1 MRPRSDSDAFA
12 KVWVDLLDKPHFLSA
27 LEAQGTHV
35 GWVWVAL
42 IMIVKRDQTNGRLL
56 RADRMPMTYDDIAAA
71 VKTPVALVTS
81 AMLLYLQWEWVV
93 IKDKTFVLPN
103 YQRRQGLSKAAIRMR
118 RFRDAQTELGDPIPM
133 GGEKKAENDE
143 SDYLRHSD
151 TPPEASR
158 VTLFAP
164 AVTTCDADEKRHLDC
179 LGTPIRTAESI
190 PLVTDIE
197 NRQTLHTPP
206 ISSGPQPSLARGLSA
221 CSRSLGASPV
231 PVLDLETVPEP
242 CSGTPVRSRSAD
254 TVGEPGSPDNPIE
267 AEIVSEGGGGVV
279 EVDMFGQ
286 PIVPV
291 SKAKSGPRK
300 RITSVD
306 DDWGVILRLYA
317 DLVVP
322 AGGGRTVLLE
332 GGDTALRQR
341 LGSLWRRQ
349 PTEDWWRAFFQ
360 RIAASP
366 FLTGNTHHNFGAL
379 SLRWLVASD
388 NRIAAVL
395 EGRYDGGGATRRM
408 ARSIQAS
415 MESAGV
421 TEADIREALGQ

>member
-12 KVWVDLLDKPHFLSA
+12 KVWVDLLDKPHFTSA
-27 LEAQGTHV
+27 LAAQGTHV

-56 RADRMPMTYDDIAAA
+56 RADRTPMTYDDIAAA
-71 VKTPVALVTS
+71 VMTPVALVTS

-93 IKDKTFVLPN
+93 VKDKTFVLPN
-103 YQRRQGLSKAAIRMR
+103 YQRRQGLSNAALRMR
-118 RFRDAQTELGDPIPM
+118 RFRDAQTELGDPISM
-133 GGEKKAENDE
+133 GGEKKAENSE
-143 SDYLRHSD
+143 SDDLRHNL
-151 TPPEASR
+151 TQQQASR

-164 AVTTCDADEKRHLDC
+164 AVTTCDADEKRHLAQDE
-179 LGTPIRTAESI
+179 TPIRTAESI
-190 PLVTDIE
+190 PLVTDDE
-197 NRQTLHTPP
+197 NRQTLRTP
-206 ISSGPQPSLARGLSA
+206 GYRQVHGGSLARGSSTEIL
-221 CSRSLGASPV
+221 V
-231 PVLDLETVPEP
+231 PALDLQPLPEIQTEDKCTEP
-242 CSGTPVRSRSAD
+242 PVSPLLAD
-254 TVGEPGSPDNPIE
+254 PVGEPGSPGNPIE
-267 AEIVSEGGGGVV
+267 AEIVPDGGGDGV

-286 PIVPV
+286 PIIPV
-291 SKAKSGPRK
+291 VKAKSGPRK
-300 RITSVD
+300 RITSVE

-317 DLVVP
+317 DIVVP

-341 LGSLWRRQ
+341 LGSLWRRK

-379 SLRWLVASD
+379 SLRWLVSSD

-395 EGRYDGGGATRRM
+395 EGRYDGNGATRRM
-408 ARSIQAS
+408 ARSVVDT
-415 MESAGV
+415 MESLGV
-421 TEADIREALGQ
+421 TEDQLREALGQ